1 MKQRVSMIYIV
12 ETLINFNI
20 MSDYKK
26 DIGVS
31 IDGRLFSSDFDE
43 VDKHIQQEIQDAN
56 KDDSDAEM
64 EEHFG
69 LNNN

>member
-1 MKQRVSMIYIV
+1 MIYIV

-26 DIGVS
+26 DTGVS

-43 VDKHIQQEIQDAN
+43 VDKRINQEIQDAN

-64 EEHFG
+64 EERFG
-69 LNNN
+69 LTNKD

>member
-1 MKQRVSMIYIV
+1 MIYIV

-26 DIGVS
+26 DTGVS

-43 VDKHIQQEIQDAN
+43 VDKRINQEIQDAN
-56 KDDSDAEM
+56 KDDSDVEM
-64 EEHFG
+64 EERFG
-69 LNNN
+69 LNNKD